1 MKVSEESL
9 ELNVGAELLGAF
21 RGNWGLPK
29 AYLRGLP
36 SERKNM
42 PKAYLRGLPS
52 ERKNR
57 RE

>member
-1 MKVSEESL
+1 MKVSAESL

-29 AYLRGLP
+29 AYLRGL
-36 SERKNM
+36 S
-42 PKAYLRGLPS
+42 S